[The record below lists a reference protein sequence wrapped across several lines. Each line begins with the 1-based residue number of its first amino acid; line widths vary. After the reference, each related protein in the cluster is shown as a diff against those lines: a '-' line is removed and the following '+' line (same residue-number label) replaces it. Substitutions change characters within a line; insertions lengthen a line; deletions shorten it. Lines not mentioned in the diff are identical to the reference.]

1 MVVASSSPLAD
12 VITTADN
19 SSSPSSPSLG
29 CASSVPCS
37 ICFDLVIDDGDRSIA
52 KLNCGFCDDEM
63 LIAFRLGIYKRDCIG
78 SAFNTKGSMQC
89 PNCRKVESGRWLFA
103 NGSAHAISEDDTLDW
118 LQTDYYHDLSHSR
131 RYLTFSILV
140 NLFREAES
148 SLNTCKL
155 FSILTI
161 YILKVSKIPNFHGNR
176 AMTIENTSAPSSA
189 RSHVSHFRPNEHIG
203 NSNFNHP
210 HHPMNAHSA
219 PHDTLRST
227 NIQHPSWGWNCHY
240 LPYSDR
246 ELTEHNNLTPVNPA
260 TLRPTHARVQAD
272 AAARSSSFPHP
283 LRYSQQPIA
292 RPGER
297 SVANSQPTE
306 TTNTPSS
313 GNAFRRFSGARAMPM
328 IMPAVP
334 NRIYFRHSGGGLYFR
349 DMERDESF
357 SHAVPAGFRRVSR
370 SSNSSNRAQWF

>member
-1 MVVASSSPLAD
+1 MVVASSPVAD
-12 VITTADN
+12 VITTAEN
-19 SSSPSSPSLG
+19 SSPSSPALG

-52 KLNCGFCDDEM
+52 KLNCGHKFH
-63 LIAFRLGIYKRDCIG
+63 LDCIG

-103 NGSAHAISEDDTLDW
+103 NGSAHAISEDTLDW
-118 LQTDYYHDLSHSR
+118 LQTDFPHDLSHSR
-131 RYLTFSILV
+131 RPFGFHWCPYSGFTLHSS
-140 NLFREAES
+140 NEEAES
-148 SLNTCKL
+148 SLSTFPSL
-155 FSILTI
+155 
-161 YILKVSKIPNFHGNR
+161 YGNR

-203 NSNFNHP
+203 NSNFNHHH

-227 NIQHPSWGWNCHY
+227 NIQHPSWGWNCHF

-246 ELTEHNNLTPVNPA
+246 EFTEHNNLTPVNPA
-260 TLRPTHARVQAD
+260 TLRPAHARAQAD

-283 LRYSQQPIA
+283 LSYSQQPIA

-297 SVANSQPTE
+297 SVANSQPSE

-313 GNAFRRFSGARAMPM
+313 GNAFRRFSGARGMPM

-370 SSNSSNRAQWF
+370 SSNSGNRAQWF